1 MSATFL
7 IFTVLLIIVS
17 VAMVL
22 IILVQR
28 PQGGGLAGAFGGAGG
43 GAGTESVFG
52 GRVGDALTWST
63 VVAFLLYLSVAVTL
77 NLIDSTDPAPVADAG
92 PGAVGTGATGPGE
105 DGQRQMQ
112 RIDPSEGQPQITP
125 DIQIE
130 GGDDADV
137 QQVDPQEVPAEVLE
151 QFQRDLEQ
159 GDTPTSSPPDGS
171 PE

>member
-1 MSATFL
+1 MSPTFL

-17 VAMVL
+17 VAMIL

-63 VVAFLLYLSVAVTL
+63 VVAFLVYLSVAITL
-77 NLIDSTDPAPVADAG
+77 NLLDSNDPTPVA
-92 PGAVGTGATGPGE
+92 GAVEERPV
-105 DGQRQMQ
+105 DLQ
-112 RIDPSEGQPQITP
+112 RIDPGQVDPQITP
-125 DIQIE
+125 GIEIE
-130 GGDDADV
+130 GADESGV
-137 QQVDPQEVPAEVLE
+137 RQVDPQEIPPHILE
-151 QFQRDLEQ
+151 QFQREMQ
-159 GDTPTSSPPDGS
+159 EGGTPTSPPDDGS